1 MISDLVNN
9 IINLINPK
17 SDELKKISLHEPFF
31 KDTNVKT
38 YLNDCVDT
46 GWVSSAGKWVDK
58 FEKEICNF
66 TGSANAVAVSNG
78 TVGLRLGLHL
88 LGVRPNEEVLLPP
101 LTFVATANA
110 ISHLGAVPHFIDIER
125 ESFGLDPQAL
135 FERLNYLSERNG
147 ENIYNKLTGRRIAAI
162 VPVHVFGHPANCEK
176 IKEISDFYGIPVL
189 EDASEALG
197 SYRNQVHCGLFGE
210 IGVLSFNG
218 NKLITTGG
226 GGALITNNKNIA
238 DKARH
243 LSTTAKMPHPWE
255 FDHDEIGWND
265 RLPNINAALGVA
277 QFEVLRNRLNLK
289 RKLAQKYKSLFKKFD
304 YVDFINEP
312 EGTSSNFWLSSIIF
326 NDESQEIAM
335 NQVNDFLDASNKKGL
350 LIRPAWKLLSN
361 LDIYRNCP
369 KGNLEKANLLQP
381 RIVNL
386 PSSAQILMKNF

>member
-147 ENIYNKLTGRRIAAI
+147 KNIYNKLTGRRIAAI

-255 FDHDEIGWND
+255 FDHDAIGWND

-312 EGTSSNFWLSSIIF
+312 EGSCSNFWLSSIIF
-326 NDESQEIAM
+326 NNESQEIAM
-335 NQVNDFLDASNKKGL
+335 NQVNEFLDASNKKGL